1 MSERKPR
8 LEWKRVEIDAN
19 EYQWRAKVGELFD
32 LFVDEPTDDDSAE
45 WSVHGSDLEWASD
58 DATDIEAGKLA
69 AEDYA
74 FAELVKAV
82 ASFGASIVDKGERS
96 K

>member
-1 MSERKPR
+1 MSERKPK
-8 LEWKRVEIDAN
+8 LEWERVEVDGG
-19 EYQWRAKVGELFD
+19 EWRVIVGDMFA
-32 LFVDEPTDDDSAE
+32 LFVNKATDDEEASWNVYSGVQVQCEAGSAQ
-45 WSVHGSDLEWASD
+45 G
-58 DATDIEAGKLA
+58 IEAAKLA

-82 ASFGASIVDKGERS
+82 ASFGMTIVEPS